1 MVSRNISLAFS
12 YAAILIASL
21 AGLAFGQPGSPEL
34 KDLYT
39 KYQAGR
45 TQLNSWMS
53 NRTAFDSTKKEDLEA
68 LSNYSRFVCRGQT
81 FRDRLSAS
89 SDPSVILLLELPD
102 NVQKDI
108 SQTMIR
114 AFDQPYAPSLLK
126 NYHRTMM
133 EEVEAV
139 LLESKD
145 QFVRLNA
152 TRVLPSAALAI
163 GALKRDGKPVLDSKD
178 QAEAYNRQIV
188 LCKKLV
194 ESAWKGI
201 PRDDAVLL
209 YSLRG
214 AREAMAG
221 YSHTVGLRTD
231 REKKNL
237 VQPDLA
243 QDMTLLNL
251 VGEIAAQMPSWLSN
265 ATPEELE
272 GFRSIRREAIRTL
285 GASGRSKVGA
295 ALPALVLG
303 RILAGDLAKD
313 NYRLDELTDV
323 AIGLAGMRTEES
335 YNSDLAA
342 SLVGNFLQEFFA
354 RHAQKQGIYASFP
367 FVYHAARLN
376 TALQAWDEK
385 PPSPEIKTLVGK
397 AKAALTSL
405 EKKQEPQFQEAELI
419 KTLRDKKPLLLI
431 NGDEKSR
438 IGPAQ

>member
-178 QAEAYNRQIV
+178 QAEA
-188 LCKKLV
+188 C
-194 ESAWKGI
+194 SA
-201 PRDDAVLL
+201 
-209 YSLRG
+209 
-214 AREAMAG
+214 
-221 YSHTVGLRTD
+221 
-231 REKKNL
+231 
-237 VQPDLA
+237 
-243 QDMTLLNL
+243 
-251 VGEIAAQMPSWLSN
+251 
-265 ATPEELE
+265 
-272 GFRSIRREAIRTL
+272 
-285 GASGRSKVGA
+285 
-295 ALPALVLG
+295 
-303 RILAGDLAKD
+303 
-313 NYRLDELTDV
+313 
-323 AIGLAGMRTEES
+323 
-335 YNSDLAA
+335 
-342 SLVGNFLQEFFA
+342 
-354 RHAQKQGIYASFP
+354 
-367 FVYHAARLN
+367 
-376 TALQAWDEK
+376 
-385 PPSPEIKTLVGK
+385 
-397 AKAALTSL
+397 
-405 EKKQEPQFQEAELI
+405 
-419 KTLRDKKPLLLI
+419 
-431 NGDEKSR
+431 
-438 IGPAQ
+438 